1 LLLEEMGHDVVESTP
16 AFDGTAAMEAMTA
29 IWFFGFDTRLEGYA
43 ARGGRAIGPDTVE
56 PVVLAVYEHAKRM
69 KPVHLVNAIS
79 TLNAV
84 RRQIATVFAGC
95 DVWITPTT
103 PRVAEP
109 WGTYNLGRTDVTI
122 DNLIATIYR
131 GVCQYTLPHNIMGTP
146 AISLPL
152 AMHSTGLPIGIQ
164 LGAPHAQEHVVLKLA
179 NALEIARPW
188 RDRVPPVHASRA

>member
-1 LLLEEMGHDVVESTP
+1 
-16 AFDGTAAMEAMTA
+16 
-29 IWFFGFDTRLEGYA
+29 
-43 ARGGRAIGPDTVE
+43 
-56 PVVLAVYEHAKRM
+56 M